1 MRMKSIRDIAKTYR
15 ILLFLCL
22 CLNLGFSQNKAVSD
36 SLLEI
41 YEAGEFSQESEIILL
56 RDITYSLSDPDEIIH
71 YGELLLEQA
80 KEADSLN
87 LIFQGYLQL
96 GNAYKL
102 KGDLG
107 LALENYFEAVVIA
120 KEVKDQKQLG
130 RVFIAI
136 AGAYSSMGSTDNT
149 IRYYQDAIQILKSE
163 QDITNYAK
171 AIENLGDEY
180 LLMSKPD
187 SALLLFKESGE
198 LFSKINYREGLAYN
212 TGNTGLAYALLGQN
226 ELAEEK
232 MTAAIAIMEELG
244 IYYPIAVYLTYISDI
259 YADKGDWDNAFEYA
273 LQSLTLA
280 KRYGLKAEISDA
292 YLKLSEFYERT
303 GYTGAAL
310 KYYRNYVSF
319 RDSVQNIK
327 AVQQMADIQLAQKQV
342 ELDLANQRRKTQN
355 IIAISTGIAS
365 FLFILLAVG
374 LYRRNVYIKR
384 TNAIIEQE
392 KEKSEKL
399 LLNILPEKTA
409 NELKKHGAVK
419 ADKLESVTVLFTDFL
434 SFTTHSERTDPEQLV
449 NSLGTYFTAFDDII
463 EKYGLEK
470 IKTIGDAYMCA
481 GGVPEPLED
490 HALKMVCAAFE
501 IVEYV
506 EKMKTKGEEGTP
518 RFEMRVG
525 INTGPVVAGVVG
537 HNKFSYDIW
546 GDTVNVAA
554 RLERMSEKGRIN
566 IGENTYTLIKDHFD
580 CEYRGEI
587 QVKNKGMMKMFFVL
601 GPRVSVKEVKRSA
614 DIISS

>member
-1 MRMKSIRDIAKTYR
+1 MKSIRDIAKTYR